1 MTRTRPST
9 QALFALVIAT
19 ALAVTACAPAAPAA
33 APPAAPAAASPA
45 APAQPSATAPSASTV
60 AIKPLKVSPETG
72 FVGMPITITGEGLP
86 PGQAVELLWDTID
99 GSFDMKPSAENVEY
113 YDRKFTAKRVP
124 LARASVG
131 ADGRLSAST
140 AIPDDYGEIHDIY
153 AVIDGKDVAR
163 GGFAVTRNVT
173 VSPLSG
179 PLGTPLTITVKGLG
193 WTTFANTMGVLW
205 DNHYVGFITAVTTRG
220 TAVATIRAA
229 GAPGTHE
236 LRVTDASAAM
246 PYLNHEQSP
255 RKLPQFRFDFRVT
268 EDAGPPPASLDW
280 PDDARVATKVTTRTT
295 AGATAPAGSGQA
307 SFSPA
312 SGPILTR
319 TTLKASGLPA
329 GAALDLVWMSVKG
342 SRPSPSGWSLVAVPL
357 GKGTAASDGTL
368 SASLQI
374 PDDLGGWHVLKVVQ
388 GEKVLAEAPFYLER
402 SFVSVTPAKVR
413 AGETFT
419 VHIKGIGWTEFDN
432 GVAMIY
438 DNSYMGYA
446 CGFNSQGDVKLNI
459 VASGAPGTHLID
471 LYPMLYLGHGKG
483 PWSYSIPF
491 LSFAQDYPG
500 LSLGYRL
507 PVYRLAIEV
516 VR

>member
-1 MTRTRPST
+1 MTHAGARPRAFLAFT
-9 QALFALVIAT
+9 V
-19 ALAVTACAPAAPAA
+19 ALAVVASACATTAPTT
-33 APPAAPAAASPA
+33 PPAAASA
-45 APAQPSATAPSASTV
+45 APATPAAASAAPATPAV
-60 AIKPLKVSPETG
+60 AIKSLKVSPETG
-72 FVGMPITITGEGLP
+72 FVGTPITITGEGLP

-140 AIPDDYGEIHDIY
+140 AIPDDYGEVHDIY

-163 GGFAVTRNVT
+163 GGFAMTRNVT

-179 PLGTPLTITVKGLG
+179 PVGTPLTITVKGLG

-229 GAPGTHE
+229 GAPGRHE

-255 RKLPQFRFDFRVT
+255 RKLPQYRFDFRVT

-295 AGATAPAGSGQA
+295 ASATAPAGSGQA

-329 GAALDLVWMSVKG
+329 GAALDLIWMSVKG
-342 SRPSPSGWSLVAVPL
+342 SRPSPSGWSLVTVPL

-388 GEKVLAEAPFYLER
+388 GEKTLAEAPFYLER

-438 DNSYMGYA
+438 DNSFVGYA
-446 CGFNSQGDVKLNI
+446 CGFNSQGDVKMNI